1 LEKEC
6 ASSEWHSAAC
16 SIGGLAHA
24 RTTVTEWPRMR
35 ETLEYFAAWLLIK
48 GLGILPRALARAL
61 GVALVRVAYL
71 FRPSLRRAADLNLRI
86 AFPDWTE
93 AQRRDTLR
101 KMLRNIGWM
110 AGDFSQFPK
119 FTRENI
125 ARVIALDGHQNY
137 LEALHRGKGVL
148 ILTGH
153 MGPWELS
160 SYAHALYG
168 YSCFFLARPIQN
180 QRVDALVN
188 EYRCLSGC
196 GVIDKND
203 SARAVLRTLH
213 AGGAIGILADQNTSL
228 EEGVFVPFFGI
239 PASSTAGLAR
249 IALRT
254 DAAVVPGYAFW
265 DDASQKY
272 ILRFEPAVE
281 LTRTGDEA
289 ADIRTNTAKF
299 MKVVEDFVRAHPD
312 QWIWVHKRWK
322 TRPPGEK
329 PIYPS

>member
-1 LEKEC
+1 M
-6 ASSEWHSAAC
+6 
-16 SIGGLAHA
+16 
-24 RTTVTEWPRMR
+24 RPTVTEWPRMR
-35 ETLEYFAAWLLIK
+35 QTLEYYAAWLLIK
-48 GLGILPRALARAL
+48 GMGLLPRPLARAV
-61 GVALVRVAYL
+61 GVALVRIAYV
-71 FRPSLRRAADLNLRI
+71 FRPSLRRAADLNLRL

-93 AQRRDTLR
+93 VQRIETVK

-119 FTRENI
+119 FTREKI
-125 ARVIALDGHQNY
+125 ERIIALDGHENY
-137 LEALHRGKGVL
+137 IDAMKRGKGVL

-160 SYAHALYG
+160 SFAHAVYG
-168 YSCFFLARPIQN
+168 YSCYFLARPIQN
-180 QRVDALVN
+180 RRVDALVN
-188 EYRCLSGC
+188 QYRCLSGC
-196 GVIDKND
+196 QVIDKND
-203 SARAVLRTLH
+203 SARAVLRILH
-213 AGGAIGILADQNTSL
+213 GGGAIGILADQNTSL
-228 EEGVFVPFFGI
+228 EEGVFVPFFGV

-265 DDASQKY
+265 DESAKKY
-272 ILRFEPAVE
+272 RLRFEHAVE
-281 LTRTGDEA
+281 L
-289 ADIRTNTAKF
+289 IRTSDESADVRSNTAKF
-299 MKVVEDFVRAHPD
+299 MKVIEDFVRAHPD

>member
-1 LEKEC
+1 
-6 ASSEWHSAAC
+6 
-16 SIGGLAHA
+16 
-24 RTTVTEWPRMR
+24 MR
-35 ETLEYFAAWLLIK
+35 ETLEYFAAWTVIK
-48 GLGILPRALARAL
+48 GMGLLPRPVARAV
-61 GVALVRVAYL
+61 GVALVRVAYV
-71 FRPSLRRAADLNLRI
+71 FRPSLRSAADLNLRL
-86 AFPDWTE
+86 AFPDWTK
-93 AQRRDTLR
+93 AQRRATIR

-125 ARVIALDGHQNY
+125 ERVIALDGHQNY
-137 LEALHRGKGVL
+137 LDALQRGKGVL

-160 SYAHALYG
+160 SFAHALYG

-188 EYRCLSGC
+188 QYRCLSGC
-196 GVIDKND
+196 CAIDKND

-228 EEGVFVPFFGI
+228 EEGAFVPFFGI
-239 PASSTAGLAR
+239 PASTTAGLAR

-265 DDASQKY
+265 DDAAQKY

-281 LTRTGDEA
+281 LERTGDEL
-289 ADIRTNTAKF
+289 ADVRTNTAKF
-299 MKVVEDFVRAHPD
+299 MKAVENFVRAHPD

-329 PIYPS
+329 SIYPS